1 MTRWGSPFL
10 PPASTRRVFLLI
22 ITLVKMRTLAAKEMS
37 WKAMEMFTH
46 QVAIGDFGGKDKGSE
61 CVVNAFVFMV
71 GDVVAIAEEIFFRPV
86 KALRGSEL
94 KPDPGFTWYVGH
106 DTFSSV
112 VCVSHKVPG
121 EKN

>member
-1 MTRWGSPFL
+1 MTRWGSLFL
-10 PPASTRRVFLLI
+10 PPALTRRVFLLI

-46 QVAIGDFGGKDKGSE
+46 QVANGDFGGKDKGSE

-86 KALRGSEL
+86 KELRGSEL
-94 KPDPGFTWYVGH
+94 KPDPGFTW
-106 DTFSSV
+106 
-112 VCVSHKVPG
+112 
-121 EKN
+121 

>member
-46 QVAIGDFGGKDKGSE
+46 QVANGDFGGKDKGSE
-61 CVVNAFVFMV
+61 NVVFVLMV
-71 GDVVAIAEEIFFRPV
+71 GDVVAIAEEIFFRRV
-86 KALRGSEL
+86 KELRGSEL
-94 KPDPGFTWYVGH
+94 KPDPGFTW
-106 DTFSSV
+106 
-112 VCVSHKVPG
+112 
-121 EKN
+121 